1 MQIGEL
7 IACLVEA
14 RIKIERAGKFSVGGA
29 ELAPPNKRIRQ
40 LQTSFRGSRICL
52 NRVAKLD
59 ESLVEFRLLEIFLA
73 LLEVSLTLDLR
84 ASAKLVI
91 REYPTPQNRDKKTQK
106 YKTFH
111 RKPPK

>member
-1 MQIGEL
+1 MHVREL
-7 IACLVEA
+7 IARLVEA

-84 ASAKLVI
+84 ASAKLVVGVNSS
-91 REYPTPQNRDKKTQK
+91 PQHHDNKTQ
-106 YKTFH
+106 
-111 RKPPK
+111 